1 MNVMATSK
9 KERVEASQSTSYMQ
23 KLSFLLEKKKL
34 IINVLCNLTTKL
46 KQQDASRLL

>member
-23 KLSFLLEKKKL
+23 KLSFLLEKKL